1 MAKIYYGNQ
10 RIDGNEINTENIVDE
25 AITNEKLANDAV
37 STSKVENGSITENK
51 LSAAVQEKL
60 NREVGITDYDDLDN
74 KPVINVKIESEMD
87 LYTGLKD
94 AENGMMIRATTVPA
108 EYITDN
114 TLYEADSHWYLRLIP
129 FYATYDEAEHR
140 FTLIDQC
147 VETYTVPGHDFDTV
161 IGKLA
166 SGTIVVNG
174 QTESV
179 ALSLSQATD
188 HDTGEILVDGLIL
201 TGDYQDHPEDVPE
214 YQVLFNSYVGIRTA
228 ELTLNYDVEF
238 DTIIDQN
245 VLDQIVSV
253 TLEQNGYYTIDALNT
268 RDGLGFNEVLDK
280 TKLKTINGTSVVGSG
295 DIKVATFQPFNSSWP
310 TSSSYTT
317 SQFCQAVNDDTNA
330 IVGMAYL
337 GGAKWSDMP
346 SGLSNCD
353 VVVEVLQGPNANTK
367 SIHLI
372 ITSGS
377 VAPYT
382 WEYTWWSGSSPKG
395 WVSFKSSIV
404 AGNNVQLSDDSNHRL
419 VISATDTTYA
429 AGSNINITSDIISVD
444 SGDATLGQVLTA
456 DGQGGATWGD
466 IHEEIPEFEISLVE
480 FYTLYQGNTIT
491 ITNSDPR
498 YDIINNNDTVK
509 FKRQE
514 TGSEPK
520 WEIIANKELNGKNT
534 IGFTFV
540 DYDSTTDKV
549 INYFIAF
556 IPGVDQYTVQLI
568 QKADEDTT
576 YSAGNGLAL
585 TGTEFSIDT
594 TVVATQSDLQGKQ
607 DVLTAGANIDIT
619 NNVIS
624 VTGQLGV
631 TDYDDLDNK
640 PVVNQDLDAVGF
652 MPTANTYYRHIASS
666 DNTNNSGINAF
677 YLTQVINQGDKI
689 HFDTTKS
696 SELQTYLESI
706 VDVNNPM
713 AVMMQASQSDG
724 GQALNIVAAYN
735 NVYAILIVYGNTKIL
750 VYDSSN
756 VGFVNLD
763 PNGDYTI
770 SVESGTDYYYTV
782 DTIVDPN
789 DEWNGSIIGT
799 TGGGP
804 APTPSVFA
812 DGSIYFYDG
821 TNYHEILDRSMV
833 DIVPTQG
840 STNLITSGAV
850 YDALAGIEAI
860 LATI

>member
-10 RIDGNEINTENIVDE
+10 EISNEQYIDSEH
-25 AITNEKLANDAV
+25 LNDNAV
-37 STSKVENGSITENK
+37 TTSKVQDGAITENK
-51 LSAAVQEKL
+51 LSADVQEKL
-60 NREVGITDYDDLDN
+60 NSEGVTNYDDLTN
-74 KPVINVKIESEMD
+74 KPVINIKVESETD

-94 AENGMMIRATTVPA
+94 AENGMMIRVTTVPA

-114 TLYEADSHWYLRLIP
+114 TLYAADSHWYLRLIP

-161 IGKLA
+161 VGKLA

-201 TGDYQDHPEDVPE
+201 TGDYQDHPEDAPE
-214 YQVLFNSYVGIRTA
+214 YQILFNSHTGIRTA

-268 RDGLGFNEVLDK
+268 RDGLSLNEVLDK

-295 DIKVATFQPFNSSWP
+295 DIKVTTFQPFNSSWP

-404 AGNNVQLSDDSNHRL
+404 AGNNVQLSDDSSHRL
-419 VISATDTTYA
+419 VISATDTTY
-429 AGSNINITSDIISVD
+429 
-444 SGDATLGQVLTA
+444 
-456 DGQGGATWGD
+456 
-466 IHEEIPEFEISLVE
+466 
-480 FYTLYQGNTIT
+480 
-491 ITNSDPR
+491 TN
-498 YDIINNNDTVK
+498 
-509 FKRQE
+509 
-514 TGSEPK
+514 
-520 WEIIANKELNGKNT
+520 
-534 IGFTFV
+534 
-540 DYDSTTDKV
+540 
-549 INYFIAF
+549 
-556 IPGVDQYTVQLI
+556 
-568 QKADEDTT
+568 
-576 YSAGNGLAL
+576 GNGLNL
-585 TGTEFSIDT
+585 SGTEFSVDT
-594 TVVATQSDLQGKQ
+594 SVIATQSDLQGKQ
-607 DVLTAGANIDIT
+607 DVLTAGANITIDSNNEISATDTTYSAGNGLSLNGTEFSVDTTVVATQQDLAGKQDTLTAGSNVTINNNEISATDTTYSAGSGLSLSGTEFSVDTTTIQEKLVSGT
-619 NNVIS
+619 NIKTINS
-624 VTGQLGV
+624 ESLLGSGNIQIQGI
-631 TDYDDLDNK
+631 TDYNDLQNK
-640 PVVNQDLDAVGF
+640 PIINQDLEAVNF
-652 MPTANTYYRHIASS
+652 TPTADTYYRH
-666 DNTNNSGINAF
+666 T
-677 YLTQVINQGDKI
+677 
-689 HFDTTKS
+689 
-696 SELQTYLESI
+696 
-706 VDVNNPM
+706 
-713 AVMMQASQSDG
+713 
-724 GQALNIVAAYN
+724 
-735 NVYAILIVYGNTKIL
+735 
-750 VYDSSN
+750 
-756 VGFVNLD
+756 
-763 PNGDYTI
+763 
-770 SVESGTDYYYTV
+770 
-782 DTIVDPN
+782 
-789 DEWNGSIIGT
+789 GT
-799 TGGGP
+799 TNTYISG
-804 APTPSVFA
+804 A
-812 DGSIYFYDG
+812 IYFYDG
-821 TNYHEILDRSMV
+821 TSYRRVIDTSMV
-833 DIVPTQG
+833 DTVPTQG

-850 YDALAGIEAI
+850 YAALGDIEAR
-860 LATI
+860 LAQI

>member
-25 AITNEKLANDAV
+25 AITNEKLANDSV

-161 IGKLA
+161 VGKLA

-201 TGDYQDHPEDVPE
+201 TGDYQDHPEDAPE
-214 YQVLFNSYVGIRTA
+214 YQILFNSHTGIRTA

-253 TLEQNGYYTIDALNT
+253 TLEQNGYYTIDALNI
-268 RDGLGFNEVLDK
+268 RDGLSFNEVLDK

-295 DIKVATFQPFNSSWP
+295 DIKVTTFQPFNSSWP

-382 WEYTWWSGSSPKG
+382 WEYTWWSGSSPQG

-404 AGNNVQLSDDSNHRL
+404 AGNNVQLSDDSSHRL
-419 VISATDTTYA
+419 VISATDTTY
-429 AGSNINITSDIISVD
+429 
-444 SGDATLGQVLTA
+444 
-456 DGQGGATWGD
+456 
-466 IHEEIPEFEISLVE
+466 
-480 FYTLYQGNTIT
+480 
-491 ITNSDPR
+491 TN
-498 YDIINNNDTVK
+498 
-509 FKRQE
+509 
-514 TGSEPK
+514 
-520 WEIIANKELNGKNT
+520 
-534 IGFTFV
+534 
-540 DYDSTTDKV
+540 
-549 INYFIAF
+549 
-556 IPGVDQYTVQLI
+556 
-568 QKADEDTT
+568 
-576 YSAGNGLAL
+576 GNGLNL
-585 TGTEFSIDT
+585 SGTEFSVDT
-594 TVVATQSDLQGKQ
+594 SVIATQSDLQGKQ
-607 DVLTAGANIDIT
+607 DVLTPGANINIDANNEISAT
-619 NNVIS
+619 DTTYSAGNNISIDSNHNNAISVDSTGATSGYVLTADGSGSASWQAPAGGAVDYNNVS
-624 VTGQLGV
+624 
-631 TDYDDLDNK
+631 NK
-640 PVVNQDLDAVGF
+640 PIVNQDLEAENFV
-652 MPTANTYYRHIASS
+652 PVANTYYRHTGQGGGGPIFRGFEQG
-666 DNTNNSGINAF
+666 DILSG
-677 YLTQVINQGDKI
+677 GDKI
-689 HFDTTKS
+689 HFDRTADMDTFLAGLTYDPNTG
-696 SELQTYLESI
+696 ECVLLQGTYNGQTQNILK
-706 VDVNNPM
+706 VFGYTGYFYFLVTDKFN
-713 AVMMQASQSDG
+713 MMSGSLDG
-724 GQALNIVAAYN
+724 LLY
-735 NVYAILIVYGNTKIL
+735 
-750 VYDSSN
+750 VYDPSGS
-756 VGFVNLD
+756 VSID
-763 PNGDYTI
+763 PGWQTCVDANGDLELDSTVLDTPTEVTTI
-770 SVESGTDYYYTV
+770 NDY
-782 DTIVDPN
+782 DN
-789 DEWNGSIIGT
+789 WNGSIAGIMSAGSPFE
-799 TGGGP
+799 TG
-804 APTPSVFA
+804 V
-812 DGSIYFYDG
+812 IYFYDG
-821 TNYHEILDRSMV
+821 TNYNRVIDMSKV
-833 DIVPTQG
+833 DTVPTQG

-850 YDALAGIEAI
+850 YAALGDLEYRLSQI
-860 LATI
+860 